1 MTTPQEPRIGTPRIA
16 RANRGQME
24 WRVVAVDGMLPEDHV
39 ARDVW
44 AFVERLDL
52 SALYGCVQA
61 MEHQPGRPP
70 IDPKI
75 LLALWIQAMLD
86 GIGSAQEID
95 RFCRLHAAY
104 RWICGGVSVNAHT
117 ISDFRRD
124 NVETF
129 QKVLVRSVAVLM
141 HQGLVDLKRVAQD
154 GMRVRASAG
163 AASFRRRA
171 TLEECLQEADEHV
184 KELLAADADD
194 ATASKRQRAA
204 RLRAAEDRKAR
215 IEEAL
220 RQMPEIEAKKEQA
233 KKKNPKKPAS
243 RAEAR
248 ASTTDPDARVM
259 KMADGGFRPA
269 HNVQFATD
277 TKSQVIVGVDV
288 NNSGSDHGN
297 MSPMVEQIE
306 ANYGRRPAEMLVDG
320 GFAVHHDI
328 EKVSAAGTTVYAP
341 VQQPRNPSCDP
352 HVPKRGDSDEIAEWR
367 TRMGTDEA
375 KEIYKERAATAECIN
390 AQARGR
396 GLTQF
401 LVRGTDQVLGVAL
414 LAAIAHNFVRMLTLS
429 G

>member
-1 MTTPQEPRIGTPRIA
+1 MTTPQDPRIGTPRVA

-44 AFVERLDL
+44 AFVEGLDL
-52 SALYGCVQA
+52 SALYGRMQA
-61 MEHQPGRPP
+61 MEHQPGRAP

-95 RFCRLHAAY
+95 RYCRLHAAY

-117 ISDFRRD
+117 ISDFRRN
-124 NVETF
+124 NVETL
-129 QKVLVRSVAVLM
+129 QKVLVNSVGVLL
-141 HQGLVDLKRVAQD
+141 HQGLIDLKRVAQD

-171 TLEECLQEADEHV
+171 TLEECLKEADEHV
-184 KELLAADADD
+184 QELLAADTDD

-204 RLRAAEDRKAR
+204 RLRGAEERKAR

-220 RQMPEIEAKKEQA
+220 RQMPEIEAKKELAQ
-233 KKKNPKKPAS
+233 KKNPKKPAS
-243 RAEAR
+243 KAEAR

-277 TKSQVIVGVDV
+277 TKTQVIVGVDV
-288 NNSGSDHGN
+288 NNSGSDHAN
-297 MSPMVEQIE
+297 MPPMVEQIE
-306 ANYGRRPAEMLVDG
+306 ANYGKKPEEMLVDG
-320 GFAVHHDI
+320 GFTTLDAIQTVA
-328 EKVSAAGTTVYAP
+328 AAGTKVYAP
-341 VQQPRNPSCDP
+341 VHKPRDPERDP
-352 HVPKRGDSDEIAEWR
+352 HEPMPGDSKEIAEWR
-367 TRMGTDEA
+367 TRMGTDAA
-375 KEIYKERAATAECIN
+375 KEIYKERGTTAECVN

-401 LVRGTDQVLGVAL
+401 LVRGSEQALGVAL